1 MEAKLRS
8 GTTLIVDRYSYSGVA
23 FTSAKGLDIE
33 WCKVQSSESCLIMRF
48 QVKHIIVFMQA
59 PEIGLLAPDLV
70 VYLEITPEV
79 IYCF

>member
-1 MEAKLRS
+1 M
-8 GTTLIVDRYSYSGVA
+8 
-23 FTSAKGLDIE
+23 
-33 WCKVQSSESCLIMRF
+33 VQGADLLNLVSCLIMRF
-48 QVKHIIVFMQA
+48 QVKNINAFMQA

>member
-1 MEAKLRS
+1 MVQ
-8 GTTLIVDRYSYSGVA
+8 GTDLLNLV
-23 FTSAKGLDIE
+23 
-33 WCKVQSSESCLIMRF
+33 SCLIMRF
-48 QVKHIIVFMQA
+48 QVKNINAFMQA